1 MKKNKPMTRS
11 ENMARVKNKNT
22 KPEIFL
28 RKLLWHKGFRYL
40 INYKKLPGSP
50 DIYIPKY
57 NAAIFVN
64 GCFWHMHENCK
75 YSSIPKTDHEFWENK
90 LKGNVKRDKK
100 NYTQLE
106 SMGVKVIVVWGCEI
120 KKMMK
125 DEYILKKKLDDL
137 ACKIKGVNA

>member
-1 MKKNKPMTRS
+1 
-11 ENMARVKNKNT
+11 
-22 KPEIFL
+22 
-28 RKLLWHKGFRYL
+28 
-40 INYKKLPGSP
+40 
-50 DIYIPKY
+50 
-57 NAAIFVN
+57 
-64 GCFWHMHENCK
+64 MHENCK
-75 YSSIPKTDHEFWENK
+75 YSSIPKTNHEFWENK